1 MHQID
6 VQTLHQLVATGAKP
20 RVVDV
25 RESYEYA
32 AGHVPEAESVPM
44 STLPTTYT
52 SLPKGE
58 PLYIICQSGNRSLTV
73 STWLEQ
79 RGYHVTNVKGGT
91 FSWQL
96 AGYPLAF

>member
-32 AGHVPEAESVPM
+32 AGHVPEAESVLARTM
-44 STLPTTYT
+44 SGC
-52 SLPKGE
+52 S
-58 PLYIICQSGNRSLTV
+58 N
-73 STWLEQ
+73 
-79 RGYHVTNVKGGT
+79 
-91 FSWQL
+91 
-96 AGYPLAF
+96 